1 MTDVP
6 LVFRDV
12 PLHDG
17 DAPTVTLE
25 VPAHRA
31 VSVVGGENSGIAL
44 LGRMALGFITPASGQ
59 MTVLG
64 TELATL
70 SKRELLAYRRRVGYL
85 PAGNGLLQN
94 LTLRQN
100 VALPLRFGS
109 DLSESDI
116 ESRLDI
122 MLAAAGLAGM
132 GHLRPAQASDVQQ
145 RRAALARAL
154 AFDPKLVILEEPFVG
169 LTDRAARSVLETA
182 RGGDSGEGSHRTVL
196 AIGPSLPASLSRRFE
211 VRYRLTRG
219 VLQQE
224 ED

>member
-1 MTDVP
+1 MTDAP
-6 LVFRDV
+6 LIFRDV
-12 PLHDG
+12 PLNDSG
-17 DAPTVTLE
+17 AATVTLE

-31 VSVVGGENSGIAL
+31 VSVVGGEKSGIAL
-44 LGRMALGFITPASGQ
+44 IGRIALGFVTPKGGQ

-64 TELATL
+64 TELSML
-70 SKRELLAYRRRVGYL
+70 PKRDLFAYRRRVGYL

-109 DLSESDI
+109 DLSENEI
-116 ESRLDI
+116 ESRLNI
-122 MLAAAGLAGM
+122 MLAAAGLASV
-132 GHLRPAQASDVQQ
+132 GHLRPAQASDEQQ

-169 LTDRAARSVLETA
+169 LTDRAARNVLETA
-182 RGGDSGEGSHRTVL
+182 RGGDSGAGSHRTVL
-196 AIGPSLPASLSRRFE
+196 ALGPNVPAEISRRFDL
-211 VRYRLTRG
+211 RYRLIRG

-224 ED
+224 D

>member
-1 MTDVP
+1 MTDAP

-12 PLHDG
+12 PLNDG
-17 DAPTVTLE
+17 GAATVTLE

-44 LGRMALGFITPASGQ
+44 LGRMALGFITPTSGH

-70 SKRELLAYRRRVGYL
+70 SRRDLLAYRRRVGYL

-109 DLSESDI
+109 DLSEREI
-116 ESRLDI
+116 ESRLNI
-122 MLAAAGLAGM
+122 MLAAAGLAAM
-132 GHLRPAQASDVQQ
+132 GHLRPTQASEEQR
-145 RRAALARAL
+145 RRAAMARAL
-154 AFDPKLVILEEPFVG
+154 AFDPKLVILEEPFIG
-169 LTDRAARSVLETA
+169 LTDRAARNVLETA
-182 RGGDSGEGSHRTVL
+182 RGGDSGEGSHRTVF
-196 AIGPSLPASLSRRFE
+196 AVGSNVPASVTQRFE
-211 VRYRLTRG
+211 LRYRLIRG
-219 VLQQE
+219 VLQR